1 MGDQGVSAMDNL
13 QDAVRA
19 FTRLWLTERLEEHG
33 GCRAETARA
42 IGMQRTY
49 LLQLIRVHRVAVP
62 APPPGTIRGRCSI
75 CRGRGHNRRNHAA
88 AR

>member
-33 GCRAETARA
+33 GCRAVSALR
-42 IGMQRTY
+42 
-49 LLQLIRVHRVAVP
+49 
-62 APPPGTIRGRCSI
+62 
-75 CRGRGHNRRNHAA
+75 
-88 AR
+88 